1 MHRLSSL
8 GLAALIALAAPAA
21 MATSTAS
28 STLGNLQLW
37 VFDLTPLDGVT
48 PTFTITSGLG
58 DSTNT
63 YSYLESGESD
73 SAYGG
78 LSLSSGVAS
87 VLASANASLVGGM
100 NLGDFLMTS
109 TASSSGSLLANY
121 TDAYASAGLSFSVQF
136 STNALLVIT
145 GDATVSAAATALLA
159 GVSANGSSYV
169 QLANW
174 QDQSSIYSYGYANAY
189 VFEGAGSNSISASNT
204 ISASLVNST
213 GSDLTVWVNG
223 YSSAYVSAAPVPE
236 PSSYAM
242 LLAGLLAVGAVA
254 RRRRR

>member
-1 MHRLSSL
+1 MHRLSTL
-8 GLAALIALAAPAA
+8 GLAALISLAAPAA

-28 STLGNLQLW
+28 ATLGNLQLW

-63 YSYLESGESD
+63 YSYLETGEWDSSYSG
-73 SAYGG
+73 
-78 LSLSSGVAS
+78 LNLSSSVAS
-87 VLASANASLVGGM
+87 VLASASSSLVGGM
-100 NLGDFLMTS
+100 NLSDFLMTS
-109 TASSSGSLLANY
+109 TASSSGSLVANSG
-121 TDAYASAGLSFSVQF
+121 DAYASAGLSFSVQF

-145 GDATVSAAATALLA
+145 GDATVSASATALLP

-174 QDQSSIYSYGYANAY
+174 QDQSSIYSYGFANAY
-189 VFEGAGSNSISASNT
+189 VSEGAATSNINLSNT

-213 GSDLTVWVNG
+213 GGDLTVWVNG
-223 YSSAYVSAAPVPE
+223 YSSAYASAAPIPE

-242 LLAGLLAVGAVA
+242 LLAGLLGVGAVA
-254 RRRRR
+254 RRRHR